1 MAFDNEVFSAH
12 RMKRSFICS
21 LWYWSNVYS
30 GDRDRSLIDFLTW
43 MRLRG
48 FFGMVG
54 FLELLASFLAV
65 PLLYTPC
72 ILPGRFD
79 CILL

>member
-1 MAFDNEVFSAH
+1 MGNKWKKVWRAAPLCLFWIVWRERNRVPFDNEVFSAH

-43 MRLRG
+43 MKLR
-48 FFGMVG
+48 
-54 FLELLASFLAV
+54 
-65 PLLYTPC
+65 
-72 ILPGRFD
+72 
-79 CILL
+79 